1 MEIKVTASEWYVLEC
16 LWEQAP
22 KTLMQLV
29 EELNSRRGWAKS
41 TCTTTVKRMDEKGLI
56 RHEMEGRTKLFFPMV
71 EQEDATK
78 RETRD
83 FLQRI
88 YRGSVGMLLNTLAET
103 QDLTDKDLDDLQ
115 TFLDSCKKK
124 REKGE

>member
-29 EELNSRRGWAKS
+29 EELNSRIGWAKS

-56 RHEMEGRTKLFFPMV
+56 RHEVEGRTNLFFPVV
-71 EQEDATK
+71 ERKDATRK
-78 RETRD
+78 ETKD

-103 QDLTDKDLDDLQ
+103 QDLSERDIDDLEA
-115 TFLDSCKKK
+115 FLDSYKKK
-124 REKGE
+124 RGE

>member
-29 EELNSRRGWAKS
+29 EELNNRIGWAKS

-56 RHEMEGRTKLFFPMV
+56 RHEVEGRTKLFFPV
-71 EQEDATK
+71 IEQKDATRK
-78 RETRD
+78 ETKD

-103 QDLTDKDLDDLQ
+103 QDLSERDIDDLEA
-115 TFLDSCKKK
+115 FLDSYKKK
-124 REKGE
+124 RGE

>member
-1 MEIKVTASEWYVLEC
+1 MEIKVTTSEWYVLEC

-29 EELNSRRGWAKS
+29 EELNSRIGWAKS

-56 RHEMEGRTKLFFPMV
+56 RHEAEGRTKLFFPVIEKKDVTMK
-71 EQEDATK
+71 ETK
-78 RETRD
+78 D

-88 YRGSVGMLLNTLAET
+88 YRGSVGMLLNTLAEA
-103 QDLTDKDLDDLQ
+103 QDLSERDIDDLEA
-115 TFLDSCKKK
+115 FLDSYK
-124 REKGE
+124 RKRGE

>member
-1 MEIKVTASEWYVLEC
+1 MEIKVTTSEWYVLEC

-29 EELNSRRGWAKS
+29 EELNSCIGWAKS

-56 RHEMEGRTKLFFPMV
+56 RHEAEGRTKLFFPVIEKKDVTMK
-71 EQEDATK
+71 ETK
-78 RETRD
+78 D

-88 YRGSVGMLLNTLAET
+88 YRGSVGMLLNTLAEA
-103 QDLTDKDLDDLQ
+103 QDLSERDIDDLEA
-115 TFLDSCKKK
+115 FLDSYK
-124 REKGE
+124 RKRGE